1 MKDIMKFKK
10 ELKIGVFVVVVSIV
24 SFFVINYL
32 RGKDIF
38 NREVEVV
45 AYFDTVDGLAASAP
59 VSIKG
64 FKAGKVSAVEYIPA
78 VGNFK
83 VTCSVKKEFA
93 VPSDSK
99 MTIYAVDIMGSK
111 GVKLDLGTSES
122 LIEDGGSLTA
132 SIEAGLLDG
141 LAGQLTPMLEKV
153 SNTLDS
159 LTVTVSNVNSL
170 LSEANQARIAST
182 LAHLESTMKNVSAVA
197 ASIEGRSDDLNAF
210 ITNLSV
216 LSDKL
221 NTLVETAD
229 GTLDGVSGIVAE
241 ISEADIKGVIESFRT
256 LLKNINDPD
265 GTVGKLLVDGSVYDS
280 LDTLLIDI
288 DSLVNKIQENPKKY
302 MKLSVF

>member
-1 MKDIMKFKK
+1 M
-10 ELKIGVFVVVVSIV
+10 
-24 SFFVINYL
+24 
-32 RGKDIF
+32 
-38 NREVEVV
+38 
-45 AYFDTVDGLAASAP
+45 
-59 VSIKG
+59 
-64 FKAGKVSAVEYIPA
+64 
-78 VGNFK
+78 
-83 VTCSVKKEFA
+83 TCSVKKEFA

-99 MTIYAVDIMGSK
+99 MTIYAVDIMGTK

-216 LSDKL
+216 LSEKL
-221 NTLVETAD
+221 NTLVQTAD